1 MLKIGDKAPE
11 FILKNSEG
19 KDIKLSDFRG
29 NKLLMVFYPK
39 DDSLVCTKQLC
50 EYSNG
55 LSEFENLNIKVIA
68 ISTDSVESHRKF
80 KEKWNFDFEILSDS
94 TKTTSREYD
103 ALNILGLSKRAIYI
117 LDENEIIKYKDT
129 VLPVFYKKKDELIKI
144 IYETFNK

>member
-80 KEKWNFDFEILSDS
+80 KEKWHFDFEILSDDS
-94 TKTTSREYD
+94 KTASREYD
-103 ALNILGLSKRAIYI
+103 ALNILGMSKRAIYI
-117 LDENEIIKYKDT
+117 LDENGIIKYKDT
-129 VLPVFYKKKDELIKI
+129 VLPVFYKKKDDLIKI
-144 IYETFNK
+144 ISETFNK